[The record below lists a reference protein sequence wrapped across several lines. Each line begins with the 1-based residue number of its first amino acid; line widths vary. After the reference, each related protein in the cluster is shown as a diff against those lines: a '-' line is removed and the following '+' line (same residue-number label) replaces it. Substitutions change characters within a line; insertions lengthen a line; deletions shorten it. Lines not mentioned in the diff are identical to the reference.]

1 MVTVP
6 RLSKG
11 LRRHIRNQKAMIR
24 RQLGDT
30 PEAVDKIKALL
41 TTWHKPKLLPAEPVT
56 ETEESQG
63 IISKTAKQKTTR
75 KPRAKPASKKT

>member
-24 RQLGDT
+24 RQFNDT
-30 PEAVDKIKALL
+30 PEAADKIKALIEMF
-41 TTWHKPKLLPAEPVT
+41 HKPKVSQAGPKVEPVV
-56 ETEESQG
+56 SQDAAPEV
-63 IISKTAKQKTTR
+63 AKNTLAHKSR
-75 KPRAKPASKKT
+75 VKSAKKKA